1 MGVGLVRAALTDAAE
16 EITSRKTILEGN
28 GVSTHRA
35 GEPRSG
41 VVTVAAAAATMET
54 ICREIDER
62 IAAEIVPTDAD
73 YLRQV
78 GLATSALDQLRD
90 AMTELLSTQGGN
102 GLRESGHFERRWR
115 DLPMPL
121 HQCTPIG
128 HIIRLVAVL
137 GEELEPF

>member
-1 MGVGLVRAALTDAAE
+1 
-16 EITSRKTILEGN
+16 
-28 GVSTHRA
+28 
-35 GEPRSG
+35 
-41 VVTVAAAAATMET
+41 MET

-102 GLRESGHFERRWR
+102 GLRERTLRAT
-115 DLPMPL
+115 L
-121 HQCTPIG
+121 
-128 HIIRLVAVL
+128 A
-137 GEELEPF
+137 